1 MDQKEEEV
9 DPGSTQEVKVQPQVL
24 NDEVRV
30 LRDQIMD
37 EKMSKRGI
45 KAMERSQRSRRK
57 AAEMFSKYTTNY
69 RHLAATGDK
78 GLVKAWSKA
87 NRMRENWMNPER
99 FQAIPEEEEPPPEPP
114 EKTKIE
120 ATAVNPT
127 EIPEEGT
134 KSSGLGRVRKLTD
147 FFNQIGGPKPP
158 KGPKTP
164 NKAPKTK

>member
-1 MDQKEEEV
+1 MTEYLMDQKEEEV

-78 GLVKAWSKA
+78 AMVKAWSKA

-114 EKTKIE
+114 EETKIE
-120 ATAVNPT
+120 ATAVNPA

-134 KSSGLGRVRKLTD
+134 
-147 FFNQIGGPKPP
+147 
-158 KGPKTP
+158 
-164 NKAPKTK
+164 

>member
-1 MDQKEEEV
+1 
-9 DPGSTQEVKVQPQVL
+9 
-24 NDEVRV
+24 
-30 LRDQIMD
+30 
-37 EKMSKRGI
+37 
-45 KAMERSQRSRRK
+45 
-57 AAEMFSKYTTNY
+57 MFSKYTTNY

-147 FFNQIGGPKPP
+147 FFNHIGGPKPP

-164 NKAPKTK
+164 NKAPKTPGRKKGSSTPGAGGVSKAKRKVKPFIDEKQRAKMELAMKSFLLMKPPEQ